1 MIWNKLHYKGEITWK
16 QGNNIECD
24 VCWSYW
30 NLPMDKNAMIG
41 VSQFTEQKNC
51 DTPILYFKKKL
62 KEVYDEKG
70 VYLQSVPGSGREEC
84 GACQKICQICL
95 WKRLSSGSASFVFST
110 VPKGFLNAI
119 LFAFSVRGREGLW
132 KRLWLTTSNRI
143 GVIRFCFGMRV
154 TGSRFASTTMTWRQ
168 WPRTGIRNINID
180 CVSYT
185 RVGVLNLHN
194 PVQDWPPPP
203 QTWIFAELSRGDSPA
218 VWYFSQN
225 VFKCKGNPSESFD
238 KKYRKTVFL
247 MGKKAQKEVLFYPFF
262 MPVWMEGC
270 ERIWRSSRQSR

>member
-1 MIWNKLHYKGEITWK
+1 MPRKPKKPCKHPGCPKLVDGMY
-16 QGNNIECD
+16 C
-24 VCWSYW
+24 
-30 NLPMDKNAMIG
+30 
-41 VSQFTEQKNC
+41 
-51 DTPILYFKKKL
+51 
-62 KEVYDEKG
+62 
-70 VYLQSVPGSGREEC
+70 EEHASLH
-84 GACQKICQICL
+84 GQE
-95 WKRLSSGSASFVFST
+95 RGDSA
-110 VPKGFLNAI
+110 
-119 LFAFSVRGREGLW
+119 VRGYDSKWRKARERFLKCHPLCVQCQREGLW